1 MASSDKMAP
10 HSARPGVDGAGPG
23 AAAGRPLSLA
33 LVAGEPSGDML
44 AARLLSGLRPHLPDA
59 RFHGI
64 GGPQMIAQGFESDVP
79 MDQLTVRGLIPVLLR
94 YRELKGIQTALR
106 DRLLAERPAAF
117 IGADYP
123 GFNLGLEMQLKAAGI
138 PTVHYIG
145 PQIWAWRGGRIKKI
159 IKAVSHMLVVFPFEE
174 AIYKQAG
181 VPVSYV
187 GHPLAELIPMTPDEG
202 AARRA
207 LGMPE
212 NANVVTIMPGS
223 RMSEIKYNTVAF
235 IEAAKLLKVR
245 DRSLK
250 FVVPMAGERQRAY
263 FQQLIAQAGL
273 QDVELQVLDGQSH
286 TAIAAADAVMVAS
299 GTASLEVALFKKP
312 MVIAYK
318 MMELEWQILRHFGYQ
333 PWIGLPNIL
342 AREFLVPELLQ
353 HAASADALAEAMWKQ
368 LSDAPHRLRLAQR
381 FTDMHHSLLR
391 NSAVESAAAVLR
403 VIESTT

>member
-1 MASSDKMAP
+1 MASSADT
-10 HSARPGVDGAGPG
+10 
-23 AAAGRPLSLA
+23 PLSLA

-64 GGPQMIAQGFESDVP
+64 GGPQMMAQGFESHWP
-79 MDQLTVRGLIPVLLR
+79 MDQLTVRGLLPVLLR
-94 YRELKGIQTALR
+94 YRELKGIQSALR
-106 DRLLAERPAAF
+106 DQLLADRPAAF

-123 GFNLGLEMQLKAAGI
+123 GFNLGLEMQLKDAGI

-174 AIYKQAG
+174 EIYKKAG

-187 GHPLAELIPMTPDEG
+187 GHPLAELIPLAPDEG

-207 LGMPE
+207 LGLPE
-212 NANVVTIMPGS
+212 DANVVAIMPGS
-223 RMSEIKYNTVAF
+223 RMSEIKYNSVAF
-235 IEAAKLLKVR
+235 VQAARLLKIR

-263 FQQLIAQAGL
+263 FLELIAQAGL
-273 QDVELQVLDGQSH
+273 QDVALQLLDGQSH

-318 MMELEWQILRHFGYQ
+318 MAELEWQILRHFGYQ
-333 PWIGLPNIL
+333 PWIGMPNIL

-353 HAASADALAEAMWKQ
+353 HAASPEALAEAMWKQ

-391 NSAVESAAAVLR
+391 NSAEESAAAVLK
-403 VIESTT
+403 VIGA

>member
-1 MASSDKMAP
+1 VASSADT
-10 HSARPGVDGAGPG
+10 
-23 AAAGRPLSLA
+23 PLSLA

-64 GGPQMIAQGFESDVP
+64 GGPQMMAQGFESHWP
-79 MDQLTVRGLIPVLLR
+79 MDQLTVRGLLPVLLR
-94 YRELKGIQTALR
+94 YRELKGIQSALR
-106 DRLLAERPAAF
+106 DQLLAERPAAF

-123 GFNLGLEMQLKAAGI
+123 GFNLGLEMQLKDAGI

-174 AIYKQAG
+174 EIYKKAG

-187 GHPLAELIPMTPDEG
+187 GHPLAELIPLAPDEG

-207 LGMPE
+207 LGLPE
-212 NANVVTIMPGS
+212 DANVVTIMPGS
-223 RMSEIKYNTVAF
+223 RMSEIKYNSVAF
-235 IEAAKLLKVR
+235 IQAARLLKIR

-250 FVVPMAGERQRAY
+250 FVVPMAGARQRAY
-263 FQQLIAQAGL
+263 FLELIAQAGL
-273 QDVELQVLDGQSH
+273 QDVELLLLDGQSH

-318 MMELEWQILRHFGYQ
+318 MAELEWQILRHFGYQ
-333 PWIGLPNIL
+333 PWIGMPNIL

-353 HAASADALAEAMWKQ
+353 HAASPEALAEAMWKQ
-368 LSDAPHRLRLAQR
+368 LSDAPHRLMLAQR

-391 NSAVESAAAVLR
+391 NSAEESAAAVLQ
-403 VIESTT
+403 VIERSK